1 MVSDSLDV
9 GQIFFE
15 FDKLKD
21 KVDILVWDKEEDLKK
36 LLASEHK
43 EHKQLG
49 QTYKLYL
56 EQDGPA
62 YHFDQMREM
71 YLLNYKQGG
80 HKIDIIGAT
89 SPATL
94 FFTPGNPEILEEIGR
109 EIRFGNDS
117 PFDKGLMPLY
127 RRDLDYQAYLYLL
140 QEQTRDFAALFP
152 EVDRYLT
159 ASFKKLDSKKN
170 AELKAI
176 LEDENKKLDHE
187 YDDIAVGEN
196 AGHLVRAIDSVPL
209 KKKKPDVISI
219 EKESGFVI
227 DSTATTA
234 KIKIMIR
241 GNEVFVKPLV
251 LPVDTY
257 THNTKYTTEAWDKTI
272 PVPIYDERPLV
283 KRTLP
288 IDGSLYPYLTINDFL
303 EETIIKI
310 PYGQNNGSYFNGYL
324 DKDDLQKGDGR
335 FSYLLPLKNLFFDFF
350 TAKNLME
357 SQMFDGKRMLELKNN
372 AGGVTAIL
380 RIPIIKDKYIEYRRT
395 YFNGLAP
402 DSERTRSDNNGAIIE
417 KRFGLGILPLIEFPE
432 NVKPNY
438 RVGLT
443 DKGRN
448 DVKLMCYGGTK
459 AVLTNRPE
467 TGDNTPVVRQK
478 KTSIENSSETYAINE
493 NFDRIKV
500 SVGDY
505 QGVVIPKFKAV
516 DEQDGN
522 SNIFTFA
529 VDFGTTNTHIE
540 YKSKDK
546 PNPIPFD
553 ITKGEKQMQMLFEES
568 DTEVEKFFYRDFI
581 PTTIGEQQECS
592 FPIRTAYQ
600 VQKGI
605 KYNARPIT
613 LADGNIPFYY
623 EKWEELSHN
632 RIETELKW
640 TGKAEDV
647 ITLYLSNLMFLIRN
661 KVLLGGGNLSETR
674 IIWFYPASMTRARLN
689 QLEQVWQSLYKE
701 YFEKPKNDNQPENG
715 FEVDNTQE
723 TKPHLI
729 CMSESV
735 APYYFYLKKRGGSS
749 DFVSIDI
756 GGGTT
761 DVYVTGVEEG
771 EKMLL
776 SFRFAGNA
784 IFGDGHENF
793 DSDRNGFVKRYLNSI
808 KKVLTDNKKVRL
820 NTVLEAIEGRKS
832 STDIVAFLFSL
843 ADNVEVKDNKQLDFS
858 KLLAQDNQM
867 RYVFILFY
875 GALFYYVAK
884 AMKAKGLDMPN
895 MLAFGGNGS
904 KTLRALSVSNETIEQ
919 FIRLVFEKVY
929 NQEYATEGKSLRI
942 IKENYPKKATSKGGI
957 LTPSVQNFNQIE
969 EIKTTLLGDNM
980 EQITAEQVPH
990 SSLTEE
996 MKQQIVGQVSDF
1008 TDFLFKLNE
1017 DNKNFFEKQLGAE
1030 LNLLPF
1036 VKKIVQ
1042 NRDKLKRSL
1051 DSGLKLIEQEAKR
1064 DSAPKTEWAELEKTL
1079 YIEET
1084 LFFYPLKG
1092 VLHDLAWEI
1101 SNLKEQ

>member
-21 KVDILVWDKEEDLKK
+21 KIDILVWDKEEDLKK
-36 LLASEHK
+36 LLASSAPK
-43 EHKQLG
+43 EHQQLG

-71 YLLNYKQGG
+71 YLLNYKQGR

-94 FFTPGNPEILEEIGR
+94 FFTPGNPEMLEEIGR

-127 RRDLDYQAYLYLL
+127 RRDLDYQAYLYML
-140 QEQTRDFAALFP
+140 QEQTHGFEKLFP
-152 EVDRYLT
+152 EVDKYLT
-159 ASFKKLDSKKN
+159 ESFKKLDSKKN
-170 AELKAI
+170 SELKAI

-209 KKKKPDVISI
+209 KKKKPDVAKI
-219 EKESGFVI
+219 EEESGFVI
-227 DSTATTA
+227 ASSAETA

-241 GNEVFVKPLV
+241 GNAVSVKPLV

-272 PVPIYDERPLV
+272 PVPIYDKRPLGQ
-283 KRTLP
+283 RTLP
-288 IDGSLYPYLTINDFL
+288 KDFSTYPYLTINDFL

-310 PYGQNNGSYFNGYL
+310 PYGQNNGSYFNGNL

-350 TAKNLME
+350 TTKDLMD

-402 DSERTRSDNNGAIIE
+402 DSEKTRNNNDGAIIE

-432 NVKPNY
+432 NVKPHY

-443 DKGRN
+443 DKGRL

-478 KTSIENSSETYAINE
+478 KTSIDNSSETYAIND
-493 NFDRIKV
+493 NFDRIKI

-516 DEQDGN
+516 DEQDDN
-522 SNIFTFA
+522 SNVFTFA

-540 YKSKDK
+540 YTSKDK
-546 PNPIPFD
+546 PSPIPFN
-553 ITKGEKQMQMLFEES
+553 ITEGEKQMQLLFEES
-568 DTEVEKFFYRDFI
+568 DTEVKRFFYRDFI
-581 PTTIGEQQECS
+581 PTTIGEGQECS
-592 FPIRTAYQ
+592 FPIRTVFQ

-605 KYNARPIT
+605 KYVARPIT

-623 EKWEELSHN
+623 EKWEEFKHN

-640 TGKAEDV
+640 TGKADDT
-647 ITLYLSNLMFLIRN
+647 ITLYLSNLMFLICN

-689 QLEQVWQSLYKE
+689 LLEQVWQSLYKE
-701 YFEKPKNDNQPENG
+701 YFEKPKKDDQSDNG
-715 FEVDNTQE
+715 FEADNTQE
-723 TKPHLI
+723 IKPHLI

-756 GGGTT
+756 GGGST
-761 DVYVTGVEEG
+761 DVYVTGVEEHK
-771 EKMLL
+771 KMLL

-793 DSDRNGFVKRYLNSI
+793 DSDKNGFVNRYLNSI
-808 KKVLTDNKKVRL
+808 KKVLFDNKKVRL
-820 NTVLEAIEGRKS
+820 NSVLEAIEGRKS

-843 ADNVEVKDNKQLDFS
+843 AHNLEVKGNKQLDFLEQLS
-858 KLLAQDNQM
+858 RDQQM
-867 RYVFILFY
+867 RYVFIVFY
-875 GALFYYVAK
+875 GAIFYYVAK
-884 AMKAKGLDMPN
+884 AMKAKGFDMPN

-904 KTLRALSVSNETIEQ
+904 KTLDALSVSNETIEH
-919 FIRLVFEKVY
+919 FIRLIFERVY
-929 NQEYATEGKSLRI
+929 NKAYAEDEKSLRVI
-942 IKENYPKKATSKGGI
+942 REDAPKNVTSKGGI
-957 LTPSVQNFNQIE
+957 LTPAPQEFDKIE

-980 EQITAEQVPH
+980 EQITAEQVPY
-990 SSLTEE
+990 STLKEE
-996 MKQQIVGQVSDF
+996 KRKQIVEQVVDF
-1008 TDFLFKLNE
+1008 TDFLFKLND

-1042 NRDKLKRSL
+1042 SRDRLKKSL
-1051 DSGLKLIEQEAKR
+1051 DSGLLLIEQEAKR
-1064 DSAPKTEWAELEKTL
+1064 DSAPKTDWAELEKSRFV
-1079 YIEET
+1079 EET

-1092 VLHDLAWEI
+1092 VLHELAWEI
-1101 SNLKEQ
+1101 SNLKR